1 MDKFNAEIKQNIR
14 GKYNIYIDYYGRKL
28 VMSETR
34 NDKPTILEFNSIE
47 NAVAYLED
55 KKRIILNK

>member
-28 VMSETR
+28 IMSETIDGEHKIIECDSI
-34 NDKPTILEFNSIE
+34 DKAVEF
-47 NAVAYLED
+47 LED
-55 KKRIILNK
+55 KKRIILNR